1 MFDEAVQRSLGLG
14 RCDREQPR
22 SVVAHHER
30 KFHAVEVVADLL
42 VDVVFA
48 RLVWLW
54 NLQRR
59 LLFRRRL
66 PIFFVVV
73 PSVADWF
80 VAVHEYVEAP
90 ALFAIEVLHAEPAA
104 IAGPFGEVL
113 AGEREGGRGQDV
125 GDETVRA
132 QAVDELLGGVRS
144 RLVDEY
150 GAAVLLECV
159 GVCLGLHQGG
169 PGRRDRD
176 ARDGA
181 PRGRGAASGGGMA
194 DAAGLRWLR
203 RGSPRGGSA
212 RRRTWPG
219 PTDRRRATAGCCLV
233 RSRHRCTH
241 WLRLGL

>member
-1 MFDEAVQRSLGLG
+1 MALEPPASLAF
-14 RCDREQPR
+14 
-22 SVVAHHER
+22 SVAT
-30 KFHAVEVVADLL
+30 
-42 VDVVFA
+42 
-48 RLVWLW
+48 
-54 NLQRR
+54 
-59 LLFRRRL
+59 

-159 GVCLGLHQGG
+159 GVRLGLHQGRPVG
-169 PGRRDRD
+169 EIAMRVTERREDEVQLL
-176 ARDGA
+176 AVV
-181 PRGRGAASGGGMA
+181 
-194 DAAGLRWLR
+194 
-203 RGSPRGGSA
+203 
-212 RRRTWPG
+212 WPTPQG
-219 PTDRRRATAGCCLV
+219 
-233 RSRHRCTH
+233 
-241 WLRLGL
+241 